1 MANSVRVAI
10 VGLEFGAEFI
20 PIYQAHPGAEMRAL
34 CQRTRAHLDEVGDAF
49 GVEARYTDY
58 AELLKDPD
66 IDAVHVNTPPM
77 AHADHVVAG
86 LRAGKHVACT
96 IPMAL
101 RVEDCRRIVAAAN
114 ETGKKYMMMETV
126 VYSREFLYVKSLYDS
141 GEMGRVQ
148 FYRSSH
154 QQDMTG
160 WPSYWEGFPPMWN
173 ATHAVSPTLALRRDV
188 AEWVQCAGSGR
199 IQEHMIDQYGSPFA
213 IESTHIKF
221 RDTDV
226 FAEVT
231 RSLFETARQYRESF
245 DVFASK
251 KSFEWTQLEGEQ
263 HVMHIGEKPERVTV
277 PDFADRLPAE
287 ISGFTTG
294 GVYDTDEHAHRSFIQ
309 GGGHGGSHPHL
320 AHEFISAIAEDRE
333 PYPNAAQAANIT
345 CAGILAHESAMRG
358 GERVALPEFTLWK

>member
-1 MANSVRVAI
+1 MARSVRVAI

-20 PIYQAHPGAEMRAL
+20 PLYQAHPNAEMAAI
-34 CQRTRAHLDEVGDAF
+34 CQRTRSHLDEVGDAF
-49 GVEARYTDY
+49 GVEPRYTDY
-58 AELLKDPD
+58 AELLKDAS

-101 RVEDCRRIVAAAN
+101 SVEDCERIVSAAA
-114 ETGKKYMMMETV
+114 ESGKKYMMMETV
-126 VYSREFLYVKSLYDS
+126 VYSREFLYVKSIYES

-199 IQEHMIDQYGSPFA
+199 IQERMIKQYNSPFA
-213 IESTHIKF
+213 IESAHIKF
-221 RDTDV
+221 KDTDV

-263 HVMHIGEKPERVTV
+263 HVIHVGEEPERVTV

-287 ISGFTTG
+287 IRAFTTG
-294 GVYDTDEHAHRSFIQ
+294 GVYDTEEHAHRSFIQ

-320 AHEFISAIAEDRE
+320 AHEFISAIVENRE

-345 CAGILAHESAMRG
+345 CAGILSHESAMRG